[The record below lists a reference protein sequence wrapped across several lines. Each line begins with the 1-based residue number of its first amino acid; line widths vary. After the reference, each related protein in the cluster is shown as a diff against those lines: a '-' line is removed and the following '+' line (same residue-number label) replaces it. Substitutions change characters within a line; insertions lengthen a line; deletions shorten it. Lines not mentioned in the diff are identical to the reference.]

1 MALVKE
7 VPQSI
12 RYTWSSSLP
21 VGTEIST
28 FFGNQK
34 IIVVGTEQTNKPI
47 GEWLLFSRNLKDD
60 YERLFEE
67 KNAKFPACNSYTK

>member
-60 YERLFEE
+60 MNGYLKKKCQVPRLQFL
-67 KNAKFPACNSYTK
+67 Y